1 MPSLKMLLKVSTINK
16 YGHIEWGNTFE
27 PTTAAALRK
36 RIVAQL
42 NKMIE
47 NPEYPTSRDAPLQ
60 TTTEGPMPPPDPPR
74 VLPSV
79 HYVEIP
85 AVQSHQQNPSVE
97 NAKKKKVHMYA
108 YTS

>member
-60 TTTEGPMPPPDPPR
+60 TTTEGPMPPPDPPACSR
-74 VLPSV
+74 ACSRWQ
-79 HYVEIP
+79 I
-85 AVQSHQQNPSVE
+85 N
-97 NAKKKKVHMYA
+97 
-108 YTS
+108 